1 VAEAGGVTPGRW
13 IGMGW
18 RIFKQDVGNF
28 ILITLIGLALSA
40 AGSFVVSG
48 PIQAGFFLVARRRML
63 DQRTDLNDLFAGFGR
78 FVDAFLA
85 YVVTF
90 VFLLIGL
97 AFCIVP
103 VFIVADF
110 YLFTYLFIVDR
121 QMAFWEAMEASRRL
135 VMQNLVG
142 YTLFALLLI
151 SLNFLGLMLAG
162 VGLLVTVPVTVAAV
176 SVAYS
181 EKAGF
186 AYKPVESHGPIRIP

>member
-1 VAEAGGVTPGRW
+1 MADAASVTPGRW
-13 IGMGW
+13 IRMGW
-18 RIFKQDVGNF
+18 RIFKEDVGNF

-40 AGSFVVSG
+40 AGSFVVAG
-48 PIQAGFFLVARRRML
+48 PILAGFFLVARRRML
-63 DQRTDLNDLFAGFGR
+63 EQRTDLNDLFAGFGR

-85 YVVTF
+85 YVVTLI
-90 VFLLIGL
+90 FLVVAL

-103 VFIVADF
+103 VFIVAAF

-142 YTLFALLLI
+142 YTSFCLLLLL
-151 SLNFLGLMLAG
+151 LNLLGLFLAG
-162 VGLLVTVPVTVAAV
+162 VGLLVTVPVSVAAV
-176 SVAYS
+176 CVAYN
-181 EKAGF
+181 ETAGF